1 MISESELVKDL
12 NDYLNIDQI
21 DDDTHNGIQVDADTS
36 IKKVAFAVDARRD
49 IIEEAVDLGA
59 DLLVTHHGMIWDG
72 VKSITGKFY
81 KLISLFLKNDMGLY
95 VSHLPLDVQDE
106 IGNNA
111 LLAKTIDAEPIDTFF
126 EYNGTEI
133 CLMAE
138 FEKEKKVTEVS
149 EVFSEKLKAET
160 TVYLDDK
167 KVKKVGIMTGKGGK
181 AVSLAKEK
189 GADLFIT
196 GERSYMAYNEAI
208 DMELP
213 LIMGGHYATETLGIQ
228 ALKAKIEREYDFE
241 CFWIDGRSDL

>member
-1 MISESELVKDL
+1 MISESGLVKDL

-21 DDDTHNGIQVDADTS
+21 EDDTHNGIQVDADTS

-49 IIEEAVDLGA
+49 TIEEAVDLGA
-59 DLLVTHHGMIWDG
+59 DLLITHHGMIWNG
-72 VKSITGKFY
+72 VKSVTGKFY

-95 VSHLPLDVQDE
+95 VSHLPLDVQEE
-106 IGNNA
+106 IGNNV
-111 LLAKTIDAEPIDTFF
+111 LLSKTIGAEPVDTFF
-126 EYNGTEI
+126 DYNGTEV

-138 FEKEKKVTEVS
+138 FEEEKKVS
-149 EVFSEKLKAET
+149 EVAEGLSEKLEAET
-160 TVYLDDK
+160 TVYLGDR

-181 AVSLAKEK
+181 AVSLAKEE
-189 GADLFIT
+189 GVDLFIT
-196 GERSYMAYNEAI
+196 GERSYMAYNESI

-228 ALKAKIEREYDFE
+228 ALKAKIEREYDFQ